1 MFAPHVYAVIL
12 AGGSGTRFWPKSRH
26 LKPKQLCAIGR
37 ADKTMLEI
45 TLDRLEGVVPVE
57 RRIIVTHKD
66 QVALTKQVA
75 KDKCRIILAEP
86 DARNTAN
93 ALALAAIDIKA
104 RHTGSQPA
112 VMISLHADHVI
123 QNEAAF
129 RNTLQQAVLTAEK
142 DLLVLLGIVAK
153 YPETG
158 YGYIEQG
165 QPLKV
170 DKVEEAFKVASFREK
185 PDAQTAQQYI
195 DTGRFFWNSGNFV
208 WRVDKIIDELKKFL
222 PNSVEGLQKLLTRPA
237 MTMSDV
243 APDAL
248 AAAYQKLPKIAIDNA
263 VLEVSD
269 SVAMVKADMGWQD
282 VGSWDALAQCFPTD
296 AQGNLQYGDILMLDC
311 KDTTV
316 DTDGPMVATIGLEN
330 MVVVAAGNA
339 VLVCPRNKAQEV
351 KKVVEYLKEKNRKE
365 LL

>member
-45 TLDRLEGVVPVE
+45 TLDRLEGLIPVE

-66 QVALTKQVA
+66 QVTLTKQIV

-93 ALALAAIDIKA
+93 ALALAALDVKA
-104 RHTGSQPA
+104 HHTGPRPA

-123 QNEAAF
+123 QKEDAF
-129 RNTLQQAVLTAEK
+129 RATLQQAVNTAEHN
-142 DLLVLLGIVAK
+142 LLVLLGIVAK

-165 QPLKV
+165 QSLKLDQV
-170 DKVEEAFKVASFREK
+170 KEAFKVASFREK
-185 PDAQTAQQYI
+185 PDAKTAQQYL
-195 DTGRFFWNSGNFV
+195 DTGRFFWNCGIFV
-208 WRVDKIIDELKKFL
+208 WKVDKIIEELKKFL
-222 PNSVEGLQKLLTRPA
+222 PASVEGLQKLLTRPA
-237 MTMSDV
+237 MTFSDV
-243 APDAL
+243 TPEDL
-248 AAAYQKLPKIAIDNA
+248 ASAYQKLPKIAIDNA

-269 SVAMVKADMGWQD
+269 SVAMVKADIGWQD

-296 AQGNLQYGDILMLDC
+296 AQGNLTYGDILMLDC
-311 KDTTV
+311 KNTTV
-316 DTDGPMVATIGLEN
+316 DTDGPMVATIGLN
-330 MVVVAAGNA
+330 DMVVVAAGGA
-339 VLVCPRNKAQEV
+339 ILVCPRSKAQDV
-351 KKVVEYLKEKNRKE
+351 KKVVEYLKEHQRKE

>member
-45 TLDRLEGVVPVE
+45 TLDRLEGVIPVE

-66 QVALTKQVA
+66 QVALTREVV
-75 KDKCRIILAEP
+75 KDKCSIILAEP

-93 ALALAAIDIKA
+93 ALALAALEVKA

-123 QNEAAF
+123 QKEDAF
-129 RNTLQQAVLTAEK
+129 RATLQQAVQTAEN
-142 DLLVLLGIVAK
+142 DYLVLLGIVAK

-165 QPLKV
+165 AELKLSNV
-170 DKVEEAFKVASFREK
+170 KEVHKVASFREK
-185 PDAQTAQQYI
+185 PDAKTAQQYLE
-195 DTGRFFWNSGNFV
+195 TGRFFWNSGNFV
-208 WRVDKIIDELKKFL
+208 WKVDKIIDELKKFL
-222 PNSVEGLQKLLTRPA
+222 PTSVDALQKLLTRPG
-237 MTMSDV
+237 MTFNEV
-243 APDAL
+243 APETL
-248 AAAYQKLPKIAIDNA
+248 AATYQKLPKIAIDNA

-269 SVAMVKADMGWQD
+269 AVTVVKADIGWQD

-296 AQGNLQYGDILMLDC
+296 AQGNLKYGDILMLDC
-311 KDTTV
+311 KNTTV
-316 DTDGPMVATIGLEN
+316 DTDGPMVATIGLDD
-330 MVVVAAGNA
+330 MVVVAAGGA
-339 VLVCPRNKAQEV
+339 VLVCPRSKAQDV